1 MTAAGGF
8 EVVSEELGVRDAL
21 VEDQGVDYRQ
31 AAAARCHK
39 GEQECGKQP
48 PEAVADHI

>member
-8 EVVSEELGVRDAL
+8 EVTLEDLRVRDAL
-21 VEDQGVDYRQ
+21 VEDQGIDDRQ
-31 AAAARCHK
+31 AAAARCHE

-48 PEAVADHI
+48 PEAVPGHI